1 MGGALLEL
9 VAIGKQDKHI
19 IGNPQIS
26 FFKTIYKRHTN
37 FSLESIPQY
46 FQEQPNFEKKVTC
59 IIERKGDLLGQI
71 ILEVD
76 VPALGPGIS
85 WINGLGHHMIRY
97 VELTIGGITIN
108 KMSGKYLDIYSELNL
123 SNDKRT
129 GYYQMV
135 GKNVT
140 YNNYTQSD
148 ALKLFIP
155 LPFWFCQDISN
166 ALPLVAMQ
174 YSEVRVNVSFRP
186 FNECWYSGTS
196 MSNIPTTKE
205 ITSAV
210 LYCDYIFLDTY
221 ERKKFASSGSLEYLI
236 EQVQT
241 NDGNSVLAGTT
252 VVNNDLFFN
261 HPIKELIWVYQP
273 DDVSLT
279 NDWCN
284 YSITLD
290 DDSISQTQL
299 SPISNVQLKL
309 NGVDR
314 FEKRSGEYF
323 RLVQP
328 YQRHTSISTNFI
340 YVYSFALNP
349 EAHQPSGT
357 CNFSK
362 LDQASLNI
370 DYKSDILTGETIVYG
385 HNYNILQIK
394 NGMTGLLY
402 S

>member
-1 MGGALLEL
+1 MGGALLQL
-9 VAIGKQDKHI
+9 VAVGKQDKHI

-59 IIERKGDLLGQI
+59 IIDRKGDLLSQM
-71 ILEVD
+71 ILEID
-76 VPALGPGIS
+76 LPALGTGIS
-85 WINGLGHHMIRY
+85 WMNGIGHHIIKE

-108 KMSGKYLDIYSELNL
+108 KMSGKYLDVYSELNL

-135 GKNVT
+135 GKNIT
-140 YNNYTQSD
+140 FNNYTQTG
-148 ALKLFIP
+148 ALKLFVP

-166 ALPLVAMQ
+166 SLPLVAMQ
-174 YSEVRVNVSFRP
+174 YSEIRVNVTFRP
-186 FNECWYSGTS
+186 FSQCWYSGTA
-196 MSNIPTTKE
+196 MSSTPSTQN
-205 ITSAV
+205 ITSAI
-210 LYCDYIFLDTY
+210 LYCDYIFLDTF
-221 ERKKFASSGSLEYLI
+221 ERKKFASSKKLEYLI

-241 NDGNSVLAGTT
+241 NENNTVLAGTT
-252 VVNNDLFFN
+252 SVIHELYFN
-261 HPIKELIWVYQP
+261 HPIKELIWIYQP
-273 DDVSLT
+273 NDVSLT
-279 NDWCN
+279 NDWGN

-290 DDSISQTQL
+290 DDTISQTQV
-299 SPISNVQLKL
+299 SPISEVELKL
-309 NGVDR
+309 NGHPR

-349 EAHQPSGT
+349 ESHQPSGT

-362 LDQASLNI
+362 IDQSSLNV
-370 DYKSDILTGETIVYG
+370 DYKSGVLTGETYIYG